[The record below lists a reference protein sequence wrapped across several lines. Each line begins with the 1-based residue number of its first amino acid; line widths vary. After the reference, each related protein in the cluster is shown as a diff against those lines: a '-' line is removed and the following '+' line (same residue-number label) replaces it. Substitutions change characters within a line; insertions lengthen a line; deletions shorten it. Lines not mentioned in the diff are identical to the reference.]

1 MTSQSKKFKIGLFV
15 ITGMVL
21 MIVALVWLGASRYFE
36 EAKTVVAYF
45 SESVQGLEADSP
57 VKFRGVPVGR
67 VSAIRLAPDGRLI
80 EVVMSLARHFKV
92 TDDLGIKMNLLGLTG
107 MKYLE
112 IDTFPPDQR
121 REAVVYDF
129 QPRYPVIATYP
140 SDIKEFGS
148 ALDNL
153 FQKVKTV
160 DAQQISRNLVSV
172 TGQLDKFLRDGKLDK
187 IAGETSDTLRD
198 IREAA
203 RRLHDEINRNQPAK
217 QAVRALDKASG
228 FFDESSETARNVD
241 RMVRR
246 TDKSLSYLTQ
256 KLDTVADNL
265 IAFTRMIRQKP
276 SSILFGGQ
284 DKEADGKR

>member
-1 MTSQSKKFKIGLFV
+1 MTSQPKKFKIGLFV
-15 ITGMVL
+15 IAGMVL
-21 MIVALVWLGASRYFE
+21 MIVVLVWLGASRFLE

-80 EVVMSLARHFKV
+80 EVVMRLARHFKV
-92 TDDLGIKMNLLGLTG
+92 TEDLGIKMNLLGLTG

-112 IDTFPPDQR
+112 IDTFPPEQR
-121 REAVVYDF
+121 REAITYDF

-172 TGQLDKFLRDGKLDK
+172 SGQLDKFLREGKLEK
-187 IAGETSDTLRD
+187 ISTEASETLRE

-203 RRLHDEINRNQPAK
+203 RKVHEEINRAQPGK
-217 QAVRALDKASG
+217 QASRTFEKASG
-228 FFDESSETARNVD
+228 FFDESSVTARNVD

-246 TDKSLSYLTQ
+246 TDKSLNYLTQ

-276 SSILFGGQ
+276 SSILWGQ
-284 DKEADGKR
+284 DKEAEGKR

>member
-15 ITGMVL
+15 IAGIALMVA
-21 MIVALVWLGASRYFE
+21 VLVWLGASRYLE
-36 EAKTVVAYF
+36 EGKTVVAYF
-45 SESVQGLEADSP
+45 SESVQGLEADST

-80 EVVMSLARHFKV
+80 EVVMSLARNFKV
-92 TDDLGIKMNLLGLTG
+92 TDDLGIKMSLLGLTG
-107 MKYLE
+107 LKYLE

-160 DAQQISRNLVSV
+160 DARQISYNLVSV

-187 IAGETSDTLRD
+187 IASETSDTLKDVRD
-198 IREAA
+198 AA
-203 RRLHDEINRNQPAK
+203 RKLHEEITRNQPGK
-217 QAVRALDKASG
+217 QAAKALDKASG

-265 IAFTRMIRQKP
+265 IAFSRMIRQKP

-284 DKEADGKR
+284 DKEHEGKR

>member
-15 ITGMVL
+15 MAGMVL
-21 MIVALVWLGASRYFE
+21 MVVALVWLGASRYFE
-36 EAKTVVAYF
+36 EAKTVVSYF

-80 EVVMSLARHFKV
+80 EVVMSLARQFKV

-160 DAQQISRNLVSV
+160 DAQQISRNLVNV
-172 TGQLDKFLRDGKLDK
+172 TGQVDKFLRDGKLDK
-187 IAGETSDTLRD
+187 IAAETSDTLRE

-203 RRLHDEINRNQPAK
+203 RKVHEEINRAQPGK
-217 QAVRALDKASG
+217 QVTRALDKASV
-228 FFDESSETARNVD
+228 FFDESAETSRNVD

-276 SSILFGGQ
+276 SSILWGQ
-284 DKEADGKR
+284 DKEPEGKK

>member
-15 ITGMVL
+15 IAGIAL
-21 MIVALVWLGASRYFE
+21 MIAVLVWLGASRYFE
-36 EAKTVVAYF
+36 EGKTVVAYF
-45 SESVQGLEADSP
+45 SESVQGLEADST

-92 TDDLGIKMNLLGLTG
+92 TDDLGIKMSLLGLTG
-107 MKYLE
+107 LKYLE
-112 IDTFPPDQR
+112 IDTFPSEQR
-121 REAVVYDF
+121 REAVLYDF

-160 DAQQISRNLVSV
+160 DARQISQNLVSV

-187 IAGETSDTLRD
+187 IATETSDTLKEVKD
-198 IREAA
+198 AA
-203 RRLHDEINRNQPAK
+203 RKVHDEITRNQPGK

-284 DKEADGKR
+284 DKEHEGKR